1 MTSVTINS
9 TEGRTVPTPSN
20 TSKTD
25 WFEKYK
31 YVIDQYIQVGDP
43 ATYSCGSD
51 SYAAVVSE
59 VVRFKEGKR
68 AGKVKYIM
76 LYGRTEKFL
85 AYPVKCS
92 NHETPQFAGDAH
104 RVTCIACWL
113 AGWDAVNFSK
123 SADTYWVN
131 VRVGSQNPYKDPHF

>member
-9 TEGRTVPTPSN
+9 TEGRTIPTPTTTSN
-20 TSKTD
+20 TD

-31 YVIDQYIQVGDP
+31 YIIDEYIQVGDP

-51 SYAAVVSE
+51 SYDAVVSE

-76 LYGRTEKFL
+76 LYGRTKKYL
-85 AYPVKCS
+85 SYPVKCS
-92 NHETPQFAGDAH
+92 NHETPEIVQTG
-104 RVTCIACWL
+104 VSIVCIACWL
-113 AGWDAVNFSK
+113 SAWGATNFSE
-123 SADTYWVN
+123 SADSYWVN